1 MLARPGQLSVAG
13 SARAP
18 SSSAPRTAIFGP
30 AASFEPGRW
39 HEHRLTCG
47 KMLPKK
53 TNVRFDGGF
62 GVRNPL
68 AAHPPWRQLLIISV
82 VLPLMIALAVL
93 TFTWPVARIAPRDLP
108 VGVVGTNPASEQ
120 AVTALTDAKPGAF
133 SFQLYPDKASAES
146 AIRARDVYG
155 AFAFSHRRVTVLEAS
170 AASPAVAQLLGSVG
184 QQFAQHATEQAEASG
199 EWWLHVRLTQVDVV
213 PTVANDPRELALA
226 LEFVPLS
233 ISSLIMAAVIAL
245 LLGFRPAW
253 RQFIALA
260 VVSAAAG
267 LGAFLI
273 AQGFLGVLPHR
284 HLATWGALSLT
295 VFAMGTTTAGLVALV
310 GAAGLGLSAALMV
323 FVGNAFSGNT
333 SAPQLL
339 PAAVDHIGQWFP
351 SGAAANLL
359 RSTAYFNG
367 NGASGHLCVLIA
379 WSVFGLALI
388 ILGHHAP
395 ARFPAQRLRG
405 PAGSHAMPPASG
417 SRKPVDRGRPA
428 YRGEP
433 DEPSKPDDRGTD
445 SLFNRGKADDRETDF
460 LFVGK
465 HHHAG
470 SAEHS
475 F

>member
-1 MLARPGQLSVAG
+1 LVVI
-13 SARAP
+13 
-18 SSSAPRTAIFGP
+18 T
-30 AASFEPGRW
+30 
-39 HEHRLTCG
+39 
-47 KMLPKK
+47 
-53 TNVRFDGGF
+53 
-62 GVRNPL
+62 
-68 AAHPPWRQLLIISV
+68 V
-82 VLPLMIALAVL
+82 VLPLMIAAAVL
-93 TFTWPVARIAPRDLP
+93 AFTWPVARIAPRDLP
-108 VGVVGTNPASEQ
+108 VGVVGTSPASQQ
-120 AVTALTDAKPGAF
+120 AVTGLTDAKPGAF

-146 AIRARDVYG
+146 AIRNRDIYG
-155 AFAFSHRRVTVLEAS
+155 AFAFSHRRVTVLEAT

-184 QQFAQHATEQAEASG
+184 QQLAQHATEQADASG
-199 EWWLHVRLTQVDVV
+199 EWWLHVRLTQIDVV
-213 PTVANDPRELALA
+213 PAAASDPRELALA

-267 LGAFLI
+267 LGAYLI

-284 HLATWGALSLT
+284 HWATWAALSLT
-295 VFAMGTTTAGLVALV
+295 VFAMGSTTAGLVALV

-323 FVGNAFSGNT
+323 FLGNAFSGNT
-333 SAPQLL
+333 TAPQLL
-339 PAAVDHIGQWFP
+339 PAAVDHIGQWLP

-405 PAGSHAMPPASG
+405 PAGSHALPPASG
-417 SRKPVDRGRPA
+417 SRKPDERGKPT
-428 YRGEP
+428 YHGEHGEHGEP
-433 DEPSKPDDRGTD
+433 DDRGSDFLSNHGKPDDRD
-445 SLFNRGKADDRETDF
+445 TDF

-465 HHHAG
+465 HHHAATG
-470 SAEHS
+470 EHS